1 MKNILV
7 TGCNGQL
14 GSEIQQLQSNYQ
26 YHFLFTDIHNLDI
39 TKKEEVET
47 FFKKNPVDV
56 IINCAAY
63 TAVDKA
69 EDYQK
74 EAALLNKTAPGLLA
88 AIASKHNAFLI
99 HLSTDY
105 VYDGSNFKP
114 YLETD
119 TTQPTSVYGHSKLDG
134 EIEILFNTKKAI
146 IIRTSWLY
154 SSFGNNF
161 VKTILK
167 NGKEKDELKVVFD
180 QIGTPTYARDLAK
193 AILDIIPQTESVRQ
207 TEIYHYSNEGACSW
221 YDFAKE
227 IIELCNITCKII
239 PVESK
244 DYPTPVRRPHYSV
257 LNKRKIKNQFK
268 IEIPYWK
275 DSLKECI
282 EQINQS

>member
-14 GSEIQQLQSNYQ
+14 GNEIQQLQSKYEYN
-26 YHFLFTDIHNLDI
+26 FIFTDIHNLDI
-39 TKKEEVET
+39 TKEEEVET
-47 FFKKNPVDV
+47 FFKKNPIDV
-56 IINCAAY
+56 VINCAAY
-63 TAVDKA
+63 TAVDRA

-74 EAALLNKTAPGLLA
+74 EATLLNKVAPSLLA
-88 AIASKHNAFLI
+88 AIASKYKAFLI

-119 TTQPTSVYGHSKLDG
+119 TTQPTSVYAHSKLDG

-161 VKTILK
+161 VKTIMK

-193 AILDIIPQTESVRQ
+193 AILDIIPQTESIKQ

-227 IIELCNITCKII
+227 IIELGNITCKII

-282 EQINQS
+282 ELINKS